1 MLYKFEMF
9 FYAHIH
15 IHMSMM
21 NIHKYVER
29 EGPNGE
35 KSLQHKLQDF
45 GSEIQQYVV
54 LSVLSGE
61 IIH

>member
-1 MLYKFEMF
+1 ML
-9 FYAHIH
+9 
-15 IHMSMM
+15 MM
-21 NIHKYVER
+21 NIHKYIER

-45 GSEIQQYVV
+45 GSEIRQYVV

-61 IIH
+61 IMH

>member
-1 MLYKFEMF
+1 ML
-9 FYAHIH
+9 
-15 IHMSMM
+15 MM
-21 NIHKYVER
+21 NIHMYIER

-45 GSEIQQYVV
+45 GSEISRYIVPSF
-54 LSVLSGE
+54 LTDE